1 MNIATPALLDKA
13 KNKNNPTSGL
23 LNSRPVCFYTD
34 FVFVFEPRDETTLD
48 HAIEKQRLVIMKFSN
63 QEVGLLTFGRKN
75 IIWICPR

>member
-48 HAIEKQRLVIMKFSN
+48 HAIEKNYTYV
-63 QEVGLLTFGRKN
+63 LLTYIIHGLDQPKYDGRGHAQ
-75 IIWICPR
+75 